1 MLWEKTKQRK
11 PRIRSNWVGGLV
23 TTLFRVVSEIR
34 ASLERYHLSKDL
46 RKVRKVIVKLS
57 VGRMF
62 QAEKR
67 EEQYDYGGW
76 TRKRKTTVGEQVR
89 EVR

>member
-11 PRIRSNWVGGLV
+11 PRIRSNWVGGLA

-46 RKVRKVIVKLS
+46 RKVRKVIAKLS

-62 QAEKR
+62 QAAKT
-67 EEQYDYGGW
+67 EEQDDYGAW
-76 TRKRKTTVGEQVR
+76 TRKRKAAVEEQVGEVR
-89 EVR
+89 